1 MDRLLDVKKLKTIF
15 QEREKKI
22 TVVDGVSFYV
32 GQGETVAIVGESG
45 SGKSITALS
54 ILNCISHPG
63 KVKSGDVIFQ
73 GENLFEKSKK
83 EMRNIRG
90 NEISMIFQEPMA
102 SLNPVY
108 TVGRQLSEVFE
119 IHQGLRRKEG
129 IKKAVELLKLVGI
142 PSPEE
147 RARQYPHQMSGGM
160 RQRVM
165 IAMAL
170 ACKPKLLIADEPT
183 TALDV
188 TVQAQILELM
198 KDLKRESGTSVLM
211 ITHDLGVV
219 AEMADRVVVMY
230 AGKVVESADVR
241 EIFKEPR
248 HPYTMGLLSSM
259 PSLSHKGGRLN
270 TIEGSVPKPTELPEG
285 CRFSPR
291 CRFAREIC
299 KKNQPP
305 LKEIGER
312 TLSCWME
319 TEDYRGEEGA

>member
-90 NEISMIFQEPMA
+90 NEISMIFQEPMT

-170 ACKPKLLIADEPT
+170 ACRPKLLIADEPT

-230 AGKVVESADVR
+230 AGKVVESAEVR

-312 TLSCWME
+312 MLSCWME